1 MIEPFLDY
9 LRWERRRS
17 EATVIA
23 YAADVAQWL
32 HFAEHAMGMPRAEGA
47 TRTHIRAWVT
57 DLVQS
62 GTSAR
67 SVNRK
72 LSAVRTFYQWHVA
85 RNPEAVNPAQGVPLL
100 RTPSRVVRALTAP
113 EVEELL
119 NPSAFEEDAV
129 GRRDQFLLLTLYTV
143 GLRRAELL
151 SLTYSNIHGSTL
163 RVVGKGNK
171 EREVPLLPEWLE
183 MLERHRREWQPV
195 SNYLF
200 CTPKGKMLDPRSVY
214 SIVKSYLQRA
224 SSSEHLGP
232 HALRHTFATHL
243 LDLGADLT
251 VIRELLGHANLSAT
265 QVYTH
270 ASVEQLKSVYQ
281 RAHPR
286 GR

>member
-1 MIEPFLDY
+1 MLDAFIDY

-17 EATVIA
+17 EATVLA
-23 YAADVAQWL
+23 YAADVGQWL
-32 HFAEHAMGMPRAEGA
+32 SFAEHALGMPNAEGA
-47 TRTHIRAWVT
+47 TRIHVRSWVT
-57 DLVQS
+57 DLVQE
-62 GTSAR
+62 GTKAR

-72 LSAVRTFYQWHVA
+72 LSALRSFYRWKRA
-85 RNPEAVNPAQGVPLL
+85 LDPRADNPAQGVPLL
-100 RTPSRVVRALTAP
+100 RTPSRVVRALTAT
-113 EVEELL
+113 EVEALL
-119 NPSAFEEDAV
+119 DPKSFADDAV

-143 GLRRAELL
+143 GLRRSELL
-151 SLTYSNIHGSTL
+151 NLTYAQVHGATL

-171 EREVPLLPEWLE
+171 ERELPLLPEWLD
-183 MLERHRREWQPV
+183 LYRRHLGEWR
-195 SNYLF
+195 SISDWIF
-200 CTPKGKMLDPRSVY
+200 CSPTGKKLDPRSVY
-214 SIVKSYLQRA
+214 SVVKSYLQRA
-224 SSSEHLGP
+224 STSEHLGP

>member
-1 MIEPFLDY
+1 MLDAFIDY

-17 EATVIA
+17 EATVLA
-23 YAADVAQWL
+23 YAADVGQWL
-32 HFAEHAMGMPRAEGA
+32 SFAEHALGMPNAEGA
-47 TRTHIRAWVT
+47 TRIHVRSWVT
-57 DLVQS
+57 DLVQE
-62 GTSAR
+62 GTKAR

-72 LSAVRTFYQWHVA
+72 LSALRSFYRWRRALDPRVD
-85 RNPEAVNPAQGVPLL
+85 NPAQGVPLL
-100 RTPSRVVRALTAP
+100 RTPSRVVRALTAT
-113 EVEELL
+113 EVEALL
-119 NPSAFEEDAV
+119 DPKSFADDAV

-143 GLRRAELL
+143 GLRRSELL
-151 SLTYSNIHGSTL
+151 NLTYAQVHGATL

-171 EREVPLLPEWLE
+171 ERELPLLPEWLD
-183 MLERHRREWQPV
+183 LYRRHHGEWR
-195 SNYLF
+195 SISDWIF
-200 CTPKGKMLDPRSVY
+200 CSPTGKKLDPRSVY
-214 SIVKSYLQRA
+214 SVVKSYLQRA
-224 SSSEHLGP
+224 STSEHLGP

>member
-1 MIEPFLDY
+1 MLEHFLDY

-17 EATVIA
+17 EATVTA
-23 YAADVAQWL
+23 YAADVGQWITY
-32 HFAEHAMGMPRAEGA
+32 AEHALGMPQAQGANRAHV
-47 TRTHIRAWVT
+47 RSWVT
-57 DLVQS
+57 DLVQT
-62 GTSAR
+62 GTNAR

-72 LSAVRTFYQWHVA
+72 LSAIRTYYQWLVA
-85 RNPEAVNPAQGVPLL
+85 RDPDVVNPALGVPLL
-100 RTPSRVVRALTAP
+100 RTPSRVVRALTAT
-113 EVEELL
+113 EVEALL
-119 NPSAFEEDAV
+119 DPTAFDDDAV
-129 GRRDQFLLLTLYTV
+129 GRRDQFLLLTLYSV
-143 GLRRAELL
+143 GLRRSELL
-151 SLTYSNIHGSTL
+151 SLTYANVQGSML

-171 EREVPLLPEWLE
+171 EREIPLLPEWLAVY
-183 MLERHRREWQPV
+183 ERHKAEWQGV
-195 SNYLF
+195 SGRIF
-200 CTPKGKMLDPRSVY
+200 CSPSGKMLDPRSVY
-214 SIVKSYLQRA
+214 SVVKSYLQRA

-270 ASVEQLKSVYQ
+270 ASVEQLKTVYQ

>member
-1 MIEPFLDY
+1 MLEPFLDY

-17 EATVIA
+17 EATVTA
-23 YAADVAQWL
+23 YATDVAQWL
-32 HFAEHAMGMPRAEGA
+32 QFAEHAMGMPLAEGA

-85 RNPEAVNPAQGVPLL
+85 RNPKAVNPAQGVPLL

-113 EVEELL
+113 EVEALL

-183 MLERHRREWQPV
+183 MLERHRGEWQPV

>member
-1 MIEPFLDY
+1 MLEAFIDY

-17 EATVIA
+17 EATVLA
-23 YAADVAQWL
+23 YAADVGQWL
-32 HFAEHAMGMPRAEGA
+32 SFAEHALGMPHAEGA
-47 TRTHIRAWVT
+47 TRTHVRSWVS
-57 DLVQS
+57 DLVQE
-62 GTSAR
+62 GTKAR

-72 LSAVRTFYQWHVA
+72 LSAVRSFYRWKSSQD
-85 RNPEAVNPAQGVPLL
+85 PESVNPAQGVPLL
-100 RTPSRVVRALTAP
+100 RTPSRVVRALTAT
-113 EVEELL
+113 EVEALL
-119 NPSAFEEDAV
+119 DPKTFADDAV

-143 GLRRAELL
+143 GLRRSELL
-151 SLTYSNIHGSTL
+151 SLTYVQVHGATL

-171 EREVPLLPEWLE
+171 ERELPLLPEWLD
-183 MLERHRREWQPV
+183 LYRRHQGEWR
-195 SNYLF
+195 SISDWIF
-200 CTPKGKMLDPRSVY
+200 CSPTGKKLDPRSVY
-214 SIVKSYLQRA
+214 SVVKSYLQRA
-224 SSSEHLGP
+224 STSEHLGP

>member
-1 MIEPFLDY
+1 
-9 LRWERRRS
+9 
-17 EATVIA
+17 
-23 YAADVAQWL
+23 
-32 HFAEHAMGMPRAEGA
+32 
-47 TRTHIRAWVT
+47 VT
-57 DLVQS
+57 DLVQE
-62 GTSAR
+62 GTKAR

-72 LSAVRTFYQWHVA
+72 LSALRSFYRWRRA
-85 RNPEAVNPAQGVPLL
+85 LDPRADNPAQGVPLL
-100 RTPSRVVRALTAP
+100 RTPSRVVRALTAT
-113 EVEELL
+113 EVEALL
-119 NPSAFEEDAV
+119 DPKSFAEDAV

-143 GLRRAELL
+143 GLRRSELL
-151 SLTYSNIHGSTL
+151 NLTYAQVHGATL

-171 EREVPLLPEWLE
+171 ERELPLLPEWLD
-183 MLERHRREWQPV
+183 LYRRHHGEWR
-195 SNYLF
+195 SISDWIF
-200 CTPKGKMLDPRSVY
+200 CSPTGKKLDPRSVY
-214 SIVKSYLQRA
+214 SVVKSYLQRA
-224 SSSEHLGP
+224 STSEHLGP

>member
-1 MIEPFLDY
+1 MLDAFIDY

-17 EATVIA
+17 EATVLA
-23 YAADVAQWL
+23 YAADVGQWL
-32 HFAEHAMGMPRAEGA
+32 SFAEHALGMPNAEGA
-47 TRTHIRAWVT
+47 TRIHVRSWVT
-57 DLVQS
+57 DLVQE
-62 GTSAR
+62 GTKAR

-72 LSAVRTFYQWHVA
+72 LSALRSFYRWKRALDPHA
-85 RNPEAVNPAQGVPLL
+85 DNPAQGVPLL
-100 RTPSRVVRALTAP
+100 RTPSRVVRALTAT
-113 EVEELL
+113 EVEALL
-119 NPSAFEEDAV
+119 DPKSFADDSV

-143 GLRRAELL
+143 GLRRSELL
-151 SLTYSNIHGSTL
+151 NLTYTQVHGATL

-171 EREVPLLPEWLE
+171 ERELPLLPEWLD
-183 MLERHRREWQPV
+183 LYRRHLGEWR
-195 SNYLF
+195 SISDWIF
-200 CTPKGKMLDPRSVY
+200 CSPTGKKLDPRSVY
-214 SIVKSYLQRA
+214 SVVKSYLQRA
-224 SSSEHLGP
+224 STSEHLGP

>member
-1 MIEPFLDY
+1 MLDEFLDY

-17 EATVIA
+17 QATVTA
-23 YAADVAQWL
+23 YAADISQWM
-32 HFAEHAMGMPRAEGA
+32 HYAEHALGMPRAEGA
-47 TRTHIRAWVT
+47 TRAHVRSWVT
-57 DLVQS
+57 DLVQT
-62 GTSAR
+62 GTNAR

-72 LSAVRTFYQWHVA
+72 LSAVRTYYQWLVA
-85 RNPEAVNPAQGVPLL
+85 RNPDVVNPAQGVPLL

-113 EVEELL
+113 EVEALL
-119 NPSAFEEDAV
+119 DPSAFDDDAV
-129 GRRDQFLLLTLYTV
+129 GRRDQFLLLTLYAV
-143 GLRRAELL
+143 GIRRAELL
-151 SLTYSNIHGSTL
+151 SLTYAHVHGTTL

-171 EREVPLLPEWLE
+171 EREIPLLPEWLT
-183 MLERHRREWQPV
+183 MYERHRSEWQLV
-195 SNYLF
+195 SPYLF
-200 CTPKGKMLDPRSVY
+200 CTPKGKLLDPRSVY